1 MLWVVC
7 FRIVDLM
14 TPPLSIRGCPLDFGG
29 VLDKET
35 KSIEASIASVTLLVI
50 P

>member
-1 MLWVVC
+1 MLSVVC
-7 FRIVDLM
+7 FRIVHPM

-35 KSIEASIASVTLLVI
+35 KAIEASIASVTLSAM